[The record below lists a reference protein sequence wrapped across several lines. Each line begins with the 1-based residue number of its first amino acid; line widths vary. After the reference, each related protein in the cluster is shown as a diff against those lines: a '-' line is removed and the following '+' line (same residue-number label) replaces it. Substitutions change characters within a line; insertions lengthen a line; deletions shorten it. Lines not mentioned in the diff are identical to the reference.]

1 VGQQSKSLLN
11 RKNTGFLLAKAL
23 QRWNGQLYQ
32 GFSERG
38 YAQVRPSYG
47 SVLVPLFEEDGL
59 RIGELAKRSKLS
71 KQTMT
76 TMVRLLERDA
86 LISRKADVDDYRATR
101 VFLTPLAKRFRPIAE
116 SVLSDLEGKARRLC
130 SRSDFDVV
138 RKWLGDFA
146 DS

>member
-1 VGQQSKSLLN
+1 MGQQSKSLLN
-11 RKNTGFLLAKAL
+11 SKNTGFLLAKAL
-23 QRWNGQLYQ
+23 QRWNEQLYQ

-47 SVLVPLFEEDGL
+47 SVLVPLFEEDDL

-76 TMVRLLERDA
+76 TMVRLLERDS
-86 LISRKADVDDYRATR
+86 LISRKADVDDSRATR

-130 SRSDFDVV
+130 ARSDFDVV